1 MMGMMTDKQTKR
13 PYFLWDYDLTD
24 ADVRRILRGKNEVE
38 RRWMMGRILESARLE
53 DVWKYVS
60 LEQVRQEFPELKL
73 KKPIR
78 DAWGYALEIWAEE

>member
-1 MMGMMTDKQTKR
+1 
-13 PYFLWDYDLTD
+13 
-24 ADVRRILRGKNEVE
+24 
-38 RRWMMGRILESARLE
+38 MMGRILESARLE

-78 DAWGYALEIWAEE
+78 DAWGYALEIWAEG